1 MQFKIP
7 NTFDVL
13 GRHWKVEF
21 KKDLYKE
28 SEPILGKVD
37 YSENIIYIQE
47 PTEEYLLLPDNLFG
61 IFLHEL
67 MHIIFYS
74 LGLDEECD
82 DESLVESI
90 AGCLHQVI
98 NTHK

>member
-13 GRHWKVEF
+13 GRHWKVEL
-21 KKDLYKE
+21 KKDLYKNF
-28 SEPILGKVD
+28 EPTLGKVD
-37 YSENIIYIQE
+37 YSENTIYIQE
-47 PTEEYLLLPDNLFG
+47 PTEDCLLLPDNLFG
-61 IFLHEL
+61 IFLHE
-67 MHIIFYS
+67 
-74 LGLDEECD
+74 ECD
-82 DESLVESI
+82 DEGLVESI